1 MGTELGLSGRTGSR
15 GEFLV
20 LHSHVAPSGGETKMT
35 LDLVVFCFV
44 VNFSSYKK
52 SKKPTERSTGSHSSS
67 IERYSLRSDGLTKKS
82 H

>member
-20 LHSHVAPSGGETKMT
+20 LRSHVALSGGETKMT

-44 VNFSSYKK
+44 VNFSSYKNLK
-52 SKKPTERSTGSHSSS
+52 NPRRGQQVHTVQV
-67 IERYSLRSDGLTKKS
+67 LRGIPEDQTV
-82 H
+82 